1 MSFRRFVAIFHKEGR
16 HILRDPLSLAMA
28 LAIPLLLLILFGYA
42 LTLDV
47 DRIPTAIYDLDHTQQ
62 SRDLVSAFRGSKYF
76 DIVDPRANYRS
87 IDNGISRS
95 KVLLGL
101 VIEKDFGKKL
111 AAGQEA
117 RVQALLDGSDS
128 NTASIAAGY
137 VEALVLSYAS
147 DVREKAMSRKGISK
161 LEMPA
166 DTRIRVLYN
175 SDLKS
180 KNFIVPGL
188 IAVILMLIAAML
200 TSLCIAREWEN
211 GTMEQLLST
220 PIRPAELLFG
230 KLCAYFVLGMA
241 DMLIALIVAVGVFDV
256 PMRGSVLLLAISS
269 AMFLFGAL
277 CWGIFLSTVLRSQLL
292 AYQISLLSSFL
303 PAFLLSG
310 FIYSLGNMPWII
322 QQISRIVPARY
333 FIAILQGIFLKGVG
347 LSLLWTPFIFLF
359 IYAASVLTLAIR
371 KLRPK
376 LV

>member
-1 MSFRRFVAIFHKEGR
+1 MNFRRFVAIFHKERR
-16 HILRDPLSLAMA
+16 HILRDPLSLGMA

-47 DRIPTAIYDLDHTQQ
+47 DRIPTAVYDRDQTQQ
-62 SRDLVSAFRGSKYF
+62 SRDLVNRFRGSKYF
-76 DIVDPRANYRS
+76 QIVEPKADYRF
-87 IDNGISRS
+87 IDAGISRS
-95 KVLLGL
+95 SVLLGL
-101 VIEKDFGKKL
+101 VIERDFGKKL

-137 VEALVLSYAS
+137 VESLVMGYAT
-147 DVREKAMSRKGISK
+147 DVRQQAMSRKGISK

-166 DTRIRVLYN
+166 DARIRVMYN

-188 IAVILMLIAAML
+188 IAVILMLIGAML

-220 PIRPAELLFG
+220 PVRPAELLFG
-230 KLCAYFVLGMA
+230 KLCAYFVLGMT
-241 DMLIALIVAVGVFDV
+241 DMLVALVVAVGVFDV
-256 PMRGSVLLLAISS
+256 PMRGSVVLLVLSS
-269 AMFLFGAL
+269 GLFLFGAL

-292 AYQISLLSSFL
+292 AYQISLLTSFL
-303 PAFLLSG
+303 PSFLLSG

-322 QQISRIVPARY
+322 QQISRVVPARY
-333 FIAILQGIFLKGVG
+333 FIVILQGIFLKGVG
-347 LSLLWTPFIFLF
+347 MSVLGAQFLF
-359 IYAASVLTLAIR
+359 LFVYANGVLALAMK